1 MGYIGNRLFTYPHS
15 EIDFYLPQLVSMYI
29 MSHEVAE
36 VIHPYIV
43 HRCRNSVDF
52 SLRCA
57 WLLDAYVGSDL
68 ATSGNK
74 KKAQHG
80 IKLKNL
86 ILSGELVPKDNTEKD
101 KLQKPK
107 KTIYTHSQITTTR
120 PTSSR
125 RRVGHVRSR

>member
-1 MGYIGNRLFTYPHS
+1 
-15 EIDFYLPQLVSMYI
+15 

-36 VIHPYIV
+36 VIHPYII

-57 WLLDAYVGSDL
+57 WLLEAYVASDN
-68 ATSGNK
+68 ATSSNK

-86 ILSGELVPKDNTEKD
+86 ILSGELVPKEKCNERD

-107 KTIYTHSQITTTR
+107 KTIYTHSQMSN
-120 PTSSR
+120 TSSSTNR
-125 RRVGHVRSR
+125 RAPGHVRSR